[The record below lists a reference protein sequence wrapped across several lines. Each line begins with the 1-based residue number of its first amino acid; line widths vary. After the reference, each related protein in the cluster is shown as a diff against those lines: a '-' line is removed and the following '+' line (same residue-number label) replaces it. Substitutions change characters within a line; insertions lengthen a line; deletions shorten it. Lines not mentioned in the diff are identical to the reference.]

1 MDLSEL
7 LEDETKG
14 LVIIY
19 PGRFHPFHIG
29 HGKVYQYLKRKYPNA
44 QVFISTS
51 DKTDGD
57 RSPFTFEEK
66 KKMMMLAGVDSGAI
80 RYSKSPYQSVE
91 ITSDFDEN
99 KTVVVFAV
107 SEKDMAEEP
116 RFDFSNGISFK
127 KNGEPAYMQK
137 WKGLDSAET
146 FSTHGYIATTPTFGF
161 KVRGEDINSASQIR
175 NLIANSDDTELS
187 QILQD
192 LYNIT
197 DIPTDVIEIFK
208 RKIGN
213 KETMNENWSEYSL
226 SEFLIEIEHKE
237 KTMKKGILKS
247 ISEGKSPH
255 KKGTKKYNAHM
266 AAIHAES
273 IDEEFGRKVKEITE
287 AKFDIKESLES
298 VAADMKGYVDDHKEH
313 FDAYPMDIE
322 VDDKIYDW
330 DEYWAILDKVYP
342 DAYDN
347 QYANESK
354 KTAECSA
361 CNGTGWDSTV
371 TSDEDERDCDECG
384 GTGEIGDLEEMKE
397 ADGYHNDQHEMLEY
411 IHHVLQECGDG
422 NVDNAMVDQAIGFV
436 EDIRE
441 QHFNADGST
450 KSESVA
456 EAKYPTSQ
464 IQKRLELVDLYLQN
478 IDEYVGVL
486 NKHNDGHAKP
496 EDPSVEQLTTKI
508 QGVVN
513 DIRGKVLNVSINES
527 VEEKDIEAID
537 LYLQQMDYH
546 LERIFDKNKREEE
559 RQEDTYRVQNAVDDI
574 RTRILDL
581 PASNLR
587 SKYIRAPKR
596 SSWTRESIEEKEQLN
611 EWIQIPL
618 WAIATAIRVGGPTLI
633 KLAKFGWRK
642 VIKPGVV
649 NTTSVII
656 KNPVK
661 AAAAYGVYDVLTD
674 VGEYVKEIK
683 DMVGDAIDEI
693 SIQSLAELAWKNK
706 LPLAAVAAVLYGG
719 SKLKSYMKDNPEDG
733 DGDMTINNYYYDSE
747 PATEGSKKIGNESID
762 NDTLIQIV
770 ESNEMGDL
778 IVLDEDGKLVNRAE
792 LLENPAVWA
801 ILTKAADLGIKFGKP
816 IVQAVAKKVGKYFT
830 KDNAVIGSKIKTS
843 GRPPRLGPQGMSGQ
857 GSSRIYNPGAK
868 TQAKNADT
876 ITLKPYAKLPVEKK
890 FNKFKNLKDGGIRTT
905 VDKVKVAEDP
915 ENIDISLGRRHTTD
929 KVDLTRRP
937 RYSFKGEPLDPSNE
951 WGHDDVE
958 VSNWKDHYSNY
969 DDRIQ
974 RLARRKMKEWIK
986 EDVDAEEKVSTLTKM
1001 QTVYKHNEDR
1011 NNHSEN
1017 ILMLAQA
1024 FGDRGEIKAIQGLLK
1039 TIRQQG
1045 YVTPEQSEI
1054 MYNSIHKKYIRELFP
1069 INEVWPAIAAAGA
1082 AGYGLYKGGKKF
1094 GEWLKAKHKQ
1104 ITNSDQYKAYR
1115 DFPSNVKKLVTKDYN
1130 PIKSLSVEEGYNLEA
1145 KSIDIM
1151 TKAMKQSIDEDD
1163 SWKLW
1168 PSGTAGKNAAK
1179 MKAQAQDN
1187 PGEFPAFDAMR
1198 DLWYGPKKPKSV
1210 AKGTGKYGPANR
1222 YKPAKPLVTGDKTH
1236 LRNREIEEG
1245 PRDKTHL
1252 IKRQK
1257 AQAYAKQHARDP
1269 ELYGDQDSP
1278 ERVSQQAAYNKKHAT
1293 HKDFKSVGIDY
1304 KSDKHGIYGKA
1315 WDVAQQNAVKKANKQ
1330 NKAADAKLVSTL
1342 PFTKSVAKGT
1352 GAKGPVG
1359 GAKAP
1364 VSTVKAPVSTVKAP
1378 VSTVAKPGRIKMKIK
1393 KSDLFGK
1400 GSSKSTKPSD
1410 NTIDWN
1416 LGYDDEFGSKPVTGR
1431 EKILKIN
1438 KKTNTV
1444 KAPVSTG
1451 RTKMTLKKSDVP
1463 DFFFGKKS
1471 SKSRDDIFKGADLGH
1486 KGNWVESILH
1496 YSDAKGTPKYKEGYK
1511 AARKGVKYE
1520 DNPYKG
1526 SEKLQW
1532 SKGHNDWRADKL
1544 TRDGEPNYGARG
1556 QFENKR

>member
-508 QGVVN
+508 QDVVN

-857 GSSRIYNPGAK
+857 GTSRIYNPGAK
-868 TQAKNADT
+868 PQGKTPDT
-876 ITLKPYAKLPVEKK
+876 IYLKPNAKLPVVKK
-890 FNKFKNLKDGGIRTT
+890 QNRYGIKN
-905 VDKVKVAEDP
+905 VKVEQ
-915 ENIDISLGRRHTTD
+915 I
-929 KVDLTRRP
+929 
-937 RYSFKGEPLDPSNE
+937 
-951 WGHDDVE
+951 
-958 VSNWKDHYSNY
+958 
-969 DDRIQ
+969 
-974 RLARRKMKEWIK
+974 KEWLK
-986 EDVDAEEKVSTLTKM
+986 EDAQAEEKVSTLTKM
-1001 QTVYKHNEDR
+1001 QTVYNHNEDR

-1039 TIRQQG
+1039 TIKQQG

-1104 ITNSDQYKAYR
+1104 ITNSDEYKAYTN
-1115 DFPSNVKKLVTKDYN
+1115 FPSNVKKLVTKDYN
-1130 PIKSLSVEEGYNLEA
+1130 PIKSLSGVSTKQDDLADKKLKSMAKFMGNTKNMKLGTTGAIKKTVEGYNLEA
-1145 KSIDIM
+1145 KSVDIM
-1151 TKAMKQSIDEDD
+1151 TKAMEQSIDEDD

-1168 PSGTAGKNAAK
+1168 PSGTAGKRTAQ
-1179 MKAQAQDN
+1179 MKAQAQDDSWKLT
-1187 PGEFPAFDAMR
+1187 GTDAMR

-1222 YKPAKPLVTGDKTH
+1222 YKPAKPRVTGDKTH
-1236 LRNREIEEG
+1236 LKNREIEEG

-1252 IKRQK
+1252 VKRQK
-1257 AQAYAKQHARDP
+1257 AQALAKQHARDP
-1269 ELYGDQDSP
+1269 EDFQHDSA
-1278 ERVSQQAAYNKKHAT
+1278 EDKYQQHQSQQAAVRAAT
-1293 HKDFKSVGIDY
+1293 DNRSDTKGI
-1304 KSDKHGIYGKA
+1304 IAKA
-1315 WDVAQQNAVKKANKQ
+1315 KTVAQQNAVKKANKQ

-1342 PFTKSVAKGT
+1342 PFTKTVAKGT
-1352 GAKGPVG
+1352 GSAGPAG
-1359 GAKAP
+1359 GA
-1364 VSTVKAPVSTVKAP
+1364 KAP

-1416 LGYDDEFGSKPVTGR
+1416 LGYDDEFGSKPVSGR

>member
-508 QGVVN
+508 QDVVN

-857 GSSRIYNPGAK
+857 GTSRIYNPGAK
-868 TQAKNADT
+868 PQGKTPDT
-876 ITLKPYAKLPVEKK
+876 IYLKPNAKLPVVKK
-890 FNKFKNLKDGGIRTT
+890 QNRYGIKN
-905 VDKVKVAEDP
+905 VKVEQ
-915 ENIDISLGRRHTTD
+915 I
-929 KVDLTRRP
+929 
-937 RYSFKGEPLDPSNE
+937 
-951 WGHDDVE
+951 
-958 VSNWKDHYSNY
+958 
-969 DDRIQ
+969 
-974 RLARRKMKEWIK
+974 KEWLK
-986 EDVDAEEKVSTLTKM
+986 EDAQAEEKVSTLTKM
-1001 QTVYKHNEDR
+1001 QTVYNHNEDR

-1039 TIRQQG
+1039 TIKQQG

-1104 ITNSDQYKAYR
+1104 ITNSDEYKAYTN
-1115 DFPSNVKKLVTKDYN
+1115 FPSNVKKLVTKDYN
-1130 PIKSLSVEEGYNLEA
+1130 PIKSLSGVSTKQDDLADKKLKSMAKFMGNTKNMKLGTTGAIKKTVEGYNLEA
-1145 KSIDIM
+1145 KSVDIM
-1151 TKAMKQSIDEDD
+1151 TKAMEQSIDEDD

-1168 PSGTAGKNAAK
+1168 PSGTAGKRTAQ
-1179 MKAQAQDN
+1179 MKAQAQDDSWKLT
-1187 PGEFPAFDAMR
+1187 GTDAMR

-1222 YKPAKPLVTGDKTH
+1222 YKPAKPRVTGDKTH
-1236 LRNREIEEG
+1236 LKNREIEEG

-1252 IKRQK
+1252 VKRQK
-1257 AQAYAKQHARDP
+1257 AQALAKQHARDP
-1269 ELYGDQDSP
+1269 EDFQHDSA
-1278 ERVSQQAAYNKKHAT
+1278 EDKYQQHQSQQAAVRAAT
-1293 HKDFKSVGIDY
+1293 DNRSDTKGI
-1304 KSDKHGIYGKA
+1304 IAKA
-1315 WDVAQQNAVKKANKQ
+1315 KTVAQQNAVKKANKQ

-1342 PFTKSVAKGT
+1342 PFTKTVAKGT
-1352 GAKGPVG
+1352 GSAGPAG
-1359 GAKAP
+1359 GA
-1364 VSTVKAPVSTVKAP
+1364 KAP

-1416 LGYDDEFGSKPVTGR
+1416 LGYDDEFGSKPVSGR

-1444 KAPVSTG
+1444 KAPVSTVAKTG

>member
-1 MDLSEL
+1 
-7 LEDETKG
+7 
-14 LVIIY
+14 
-19 PGRFHPFHIG
+19 
-29 HGKVYQYLKRKYPNA
+29 
-44 QVFISTS
+44 
-51 DKTDGD
+51 
-57 RSPFTFEEK
+57 
-66 KKMMMLAGVDSGAI
+66 
-80 RYSKSPYQSVE
+80 
-91 ITSDFDEN
+91 
-99 KTVVVFAV
+99 
-107 SEKDMAEEP
+107 
-116 RFDFSNGISFK
+116 
-127 KNGEPAYMQK
+127 
-137 WKGLDSAET
+137 
-146 FSTHGYIATTPTFGF
+146 
-161 KVRGEDINSASQIR
+161 
-175 NLIANSDDTELS
+175 
-187 QILQD
+187 
-192 LYNIT
+192 
-197 DIPTDVIEIFK
+197 
-208 RKIGN
+208 
-213 KETMNENWSEYSL
+213 
-226 SEFLIEIEHKE
+226 
-237 KTMKKGILKS
+237 
-247 ISEGKSPH
+247 
-255 KKGTKKYNAHM
+255 
-266 AAIHAES
+266 
-273 IDEEFGRKVKEITE
+273 
-287 AKFDIKESLES
+287 
-298 VAADMKGYVDDHKEH
+298 
-313 FDAYPMDIE
+313 
-322 VDDKIYDW
+322 
-330 DEYWAILDKVYP
+330 
-342 DAYDN
+342 
-347 QYANESK
+347 
-354 KTAECSA
+354 
-361 CNGTGWDSTV
+361 
-371 TSDEDERDCDECG
+371 
-384 GTGEIGDLEEMKE
+384 
-397 ADGYHNDQHEMLEY
+397 
-411 IHHVLQECGDG
+411 
-422 NVDNAMVDQAIGFV
+422 
-436 EDIRE
+436 
-441 QHFNADGST
+441 
-450 KSESVA
+450 
-456 EAKYPTSQ
+456 
-464 IQKRLELVDLYLQN
+464 
-478 IDEYVGVL
+478 
-486 NKHNDGHAKP
+486 
-496 EDPSVEQLTTKI
+496 
-508 QGVVN
+508 
-513 DIRGKVLNVSINES
+513 
-527 VEEKDIEAID
+527 
-537 LYLQQMDYH
+537 
-546 LERIFDKNKREEE
+546 
-559 RQEDTYRVQNAVDDI
+559 
-574 RTRILDL
+574 
-581 PASNLR
+581 
-587 SKYIRAPKR
+587 
-596 SSWTRESIEEKEQLN
+596 
-611 EWIQIPL
+611 
-618 WAIATAIRVGGPTLI
+618 
-633 KLAKFGWRK
+633 
-642 VIKPGVV
+642 
-649 NTTSVII
+649 
-656 KNPVK
+656 
-661 AAAAYGVYDVLTD
+661 
-674 VGEYVKEIK
+674 
-683 DMVGDAIDEI
+683 
-693 SIQSLAELAWKNK
+693 
-706 LPLAAVAAVLYGG
+706 
-719 SKLKSYMKDNPEDG
+719 
-733 DGDMTINNYYYDSE
+733 
-747 PATEGSKKIGNESID
+747 
-762 NDTLIQIV
+762 
-770 ESNEMGDL
+770 
-778 IVLDEDGKLVNRAE
+778 
-792 LLENPAVWA
+792 
-801 ILTKAADLGIKFGKP
+801 
-816 IVQAVAKKVGKYFT
+816 
-830 KDNAVIGSKIKTS
+830 
-843 GRPPRLGPQGMSGQ
+843 MSGQ
-857 GSSRIYNPGAK
+857 GSSKIYNPGAK
-868 TQAKNADT
+868 PQGKTPDT
-876 ITLKPYAKLPVEKK
+876 IYLKPNAKLPVVKK
-890 FNKFKNLKDGGIRTT
+890 FNKFKNLKDGGVRTT

-1269 ELYGDQDSP
+1269 EDFPHDSP
-1278 ERVSQQAAYNKKHAT
+1278 EHYIQQAAYNKKHAT
-1293 HKDFKSVGIDY
+1293 QGVDY

-1315 WDVAQQNAVKKANKQ
+1315 WDVAQQNAVKKVNKQ
-1330 NKAADAKLVSTL
+1330 NKAADAKLVSTP

-1364 VSTVKAPVSTVKAP
+1364 VSTVKTP
-1378 VSTVAKPGRIKMKIK
+1378 VSTVAKPGRTKMTLK

-1400 GSSKSTKPSD
+1400 SSSKQSD
-1410 NTIDWN
+1410 DT
-1416 LGYDDEFGSKPVTGR
+1416 
-1431 EKILKIN
+1431 

-1444 KAPVSTG
+1444 KTPVSTVAKPG

-1496 YSDAKGTPKYKEGYK
+1496 YSDAKGTPKYKEGYN

>member
-7 LEDETKG
+7 LEEETKD
-14 LVIIY
+14 LIIIY

-91 ITSDFDEN
+91 ITSNFDEN
-99 KTVVVFAV
+99 KTVVVFVV
-107 SEKDMAEEP
+107 SEKDMEEEP

-127 KNGEPAYMQK
+127 KNGEPAYLQK
-137 WKGLDSAET
+137 WGGLDSAET
-146 FSTHGYIATTPTFGF
+146 FGTHGYIATSPTFKF
-161 KVRGEDINSASQIR
+161 KVRGEEINSASQIR

-226 SEFLIEIEHKE
+226 SEFLIEIEHEE

-273 IDEEFGRKVKEITE
+273 IDEEFDRKVKEIVE

-347 QYANESK
+347 QYAVEGVVTEASIDDLPQKIKDWLSNYPVGEGEYAFAKGIPNTEANNKIINSIAKIVPIRKRYRAKSKPGYDRPRQYAHKEHADTIALYVRESIEEGSYANE
-354 KTAECSA
+354 
-361 CNGTGWDSTV
+361 
-371 TSDEDERDCDECG
+371 
-384 GTGEIGDLEEMKE
+384 
-397 ADGYHNDQHEMLEY
+397 QHEQLEY

-422 NVDNAMVDQAIGFV
+422 NVDNAMVDQAIAFV

-441 QHFNADGST
+441 QHFNTDGST
-450 KSESVA
+450 KSESVKV
-456 EAKYPTSQ
+456 EESEERPY
-464 IQKRLELVDLYLQN
+464 ICV
-478 IDEYVGVL
+478 
-486 NKHNDGHAKP
+486 HAK
-496 EDPSVEQLTTKI
+496 K
-508 QGVVN
+508 
-513 DIRGKVLNVSINES
+513 GKYETHATSS
-527 VEEKDIEAID
+527 YDAA
-537 LYLQQMDYH
+537 
-546 LERIFDKNKREEE
+546 KN
-559 RQEDTYRVQNAVDDI
+559 
-574 RTRILDL
+574 
-581 PASNLR
+581 
-587 SKYIRAPKR
+587 
-596 SSWTRESIEEKEQLN
+596 
-611 EWIQIPL
+611 
-618 WAIATAIRVGGPTLI
+618 
-633 KLAKFGWRK
+633 
-642 VIKPGVV
+642 
-649 NTTSVII
+649 
-656 KNPVK
+656 
-661 AAAAYGVYDVLTD
+661 AAEHWG
-674 VGEYVKEIK
+674 
-683 DMVGDAIDEI
+683 
-693 SIQSLAELAWKNK
+693 
-706 LPLAAVAAVLYGG
+706 
-719 SKLKSYMKDNPEDG
+719 LKSTAGIDAHLADVEHVA
-733 DGDMTINNYYYDSE
+733 E
-747 PATEGSKKIGNESID
+747 ELD
-762 NDTLIQIV
+762 NDTFIQIV

-816 IVQAVAKKVGKYFT
+816 VVKAVAKKVGKYFT

-857 GSSRIYNPGAK
+857 GTSRTTNHFSKIDGKGTPK
-868 TQAKNADT
+868 
-876 ITLKPYAKLPVEKK
+876 ITDPAAQTVTLPPYLKPQKPMR
-890 FNKFKNLKDGGIRTT
+890 FNKRN
-905 VDKVKVAEDP
+905 VKEGQ
-915 ENIDISLGRRHTTD
+915 I
-929 KVDLTRRP
+929 
-937 RYSFKGEPLDPSNE
+937 
-951 WGHDDVE
+951 
-958 VSNWKDHYSNY
+958 
-969 DDRIQ
+969 
-974 RLARRKMKEWIK
+974 KEWLK
-986 EDVDAEEKVSTLTKM
+986 EDAQAEEKVSTLTKM
-1001 QTVYKHNEDR
+1001 QTVYNHNEDR

-1054 MYNSIHKKYIRELFP
+1054 MYNSIHKKYIKELFP
-1069 INEVWPAIAAAGA
+1069 LNEVWPALAVAGA
-1082 AGYGLYKGGKKF
+1082 AGYGLYKGGKAF
-1094 GEWLKAKHKQ
+1094 GKWLAAKHKQ
-1104 ITNSDQYKAYR
+1104 IKNSDEYKAYKNL
-1115 DFPSNVKKLVTKDYN
+1115 PSNIKKMATRDYN
-1130 PIKSLSVEEGYNLEA
+1130 PIQNMTVGEGYNLEA
-1145 KSIDIM
+1145 KSVDIM
-1151 TKAMKQSIDEDD
+1151 QKAMEQSIDEDD
-1163 SWKLW
+1163 SWKLG
-1168 PSGTAGKNAAK
+1168 PHGTTGKRTAQ
-1179 MKAQAQDN
+1179 MKAQAQDDSWKLG
-1187 PGEFPAFDAMR
+1187 PHSTTGKRTAQMKAQAQDDSWKLTGTDAMR

-1210 AKGTGKYGPANR
+1210 AKGTGKHGPANR
-1222 YKPAKPLVTGDKTH
+1222 YARANTGPGDKTH
-1236 LRNREIEEG
+1236 LKKREIEEG
-1245 PRDKTHL
+1245 PGDKTQL
-1252 IKRQK
+1252 KKR
-1257 AQAYAKQHARDP
+1257 AAKQALAKQTARDS
-1269 ELYGDQDSP
+1269 GDFPHDSP
-1278 ERVSQQAAYNKKHAT
+1278 EYRVLMHKSQQAGVRAAT
-1293 HKDFKSVGIDY
+1293 DNR
-1304 KSDKHGIYGKA
+1304 SDRKGVVATAKA
-1315 WDVAQQNAVKKANKQ
+1315 VAQQNAVKKANKQ
-1330 NKAADAKLVSTL
+1330 NKAADAKLVSTP
-1342 PFTKSVAKGT
+1342 PFTKTVAKGT
-1352 GAKGPVG
+1352 GAKGPAG
-1359 GAKAP
+1359 GA
-1364 VSTVKAPVSTVKAP
+1364 TAP
-1378 VSTVAKPGRIKMKIK
+1378 VSTVAKPGRVKMKIK

-1438 KKTNTV
+1438 KKKTNI
-1444 KAPVSTG
+1444 P
-1451 RTKMTLKKSDVP
+1451 
-1463 DFFFGKKS
+1463 
-1471 SKSRDDIFKGADLGH
+1471 RDDIFKGADLGH

-1496 YSDAKGTPKYKEGYK
+1496 YSDAKGTAKYSEGYK
-1511 AARKGVKYE
+1511 AAKDGVKYE
-1520 DNPYKG
+1520 DNPYSG
-1526 SEKLQW
+1526 AEKLQW
-1532 SKGHNDWRADKL
+1532 SKGHNDFRADKL
-1544 TRDGEPNYGARG
+1544 RAAGEPNYGARG